1 MIGVVDS
8 GSGGL
13 SVLKEMARLLPGEK
27 YLYYSDNAWCPYGE
41 KTRDFI
47 IERMAVNKKRGIS

>member
-13 SVLKEMARLLPGEK
+13 SVLKEMTRLLPGEK

-47 IERMAVNKKRGIS
+47 I